1 MHRRRTLAII
11 SLACASRLFA
21 AGVPDKNTVIQSL
34 AHLPVSFERNAGQ
47 IGRIHD
53 RSADWVARGN
63 GYSLAIGATGA
74 AVLLPQADS
83 GAVEM
88 RFLDAR
94 PQAPSEPLE
103 RMQGKVNYMIG
114 SEPKGWIHD
123 LDTYGRVEYR
133 NVYDGIDVAW
143 YGNQG
148 QIEFDFTV
156 RPGADPNCIRMRVQ
170 NALNVALA
178 HDGDVNI
185 QTAAGSLKLRLPQ
198 IYQEIGGARRRVAG
212 RYVLESGDTVAF
224 ALSPYDKGL
233 PLVIDPTLIYA
244 SFLPGGFDVA
254 AITTDATGNIY
265 LAGTAGPGVPTLKAY
280 QSGDIN
286 TGSNCFAMKLN
297 PSATTLLYA
306 TYVGGST
313 QYSQIHG
320 IAVTSSGELAATGTT
335 GAPDFP
341 LLNPSWSTFD
351 TVNGQS
357 AILFKLKPAG
367 NAFVFSTFM
376 SSVFN
381 YAVTLDASGNAYV
394 VGDTYATGV
403 PTPGAWQTTY
413 GGGFNDAFVAKLT
426 PAGALKYFTFLGGSG
441 YDQGTSIAIDAQGYA
456 YVAGYTD
463 SASFPNSPPG
473 AHTTNAGGYD
483 AFVAK
488 ISPTGTEVPWL
499 TFFGGSADETLPTLV
514 RDASSGIIYIA
525 GTTASSNLPTTTGV
539 IQASANGPQQGFIA
553 SVNPNG
559 LSFGFATYLGGRKV
573 DGINGI
579 TEPASGQLAVA
590 GSSSS
595 FNLPLLNAIQ
605 PAFAGNGYS
614 YFKSTNSGA
623 AWTASDT
630 GLPNQIL
637 ATSAAPSGNTILA
650 LSLFGPFSVFRS
662 TDGGAEWAQS
672 SLGHTRWYYLNPPQF
687 AWGVS
692 SPQTVYA
699 YLPYSGGPSPNDF
712 VYRSTDGG
720 VTWTGLSN
728 PPIASGD
735 YLEGV
740 AVSPTNANTI
750 TEVYYSG
757 SVYQSTDG
765 GTTFTALPT
774 LQQSSPCGPAWD
786 APVTGSPDG
795 SIYIGTYSGICK
807 STNGGASWSVLSA
820 SSGFA
825 YPVFAIAVS
834 PSTPSTVYTM
844 GYSGLVYTSTNGGT
858 TWSPAVAS
866 GGATLN
872 LLAVAPSNPQTV
884 YAAGSSGV
892 FVSTNGGSSW
902 TPAAALPF
910 PVTAITVNDTHPN
923 IVYAGGLSATDG
935 FAAKLNTSGTSLTWS
950 TFYSGAGGADPAAI
964 VPAGSGDIWITGIAT
979 AALPLTAN
987 AAESVYDPAAGSS
1000 FLARISDTT
1009 AACTYA
1015 LNPTSVAAYGT
1026 ETVNFSI
1033 TAPSGCGWTVAPSD
1047 TSWITLQTGSTGT
1060 ASGVITAALAS
1071 NGTSATRAGSIE
1083 VGGQTYS
1090 ISQAPASC
1098 TYALASSGS
1107 LPDTGGQVQIT
1118 VTAPTGCPW
1127 SVQLESP
1134 LETLVSGGSGTG
1146 NGTVTVSLAAN
1157 NSVAWLY
1164 PVVAVGSQTIQLSE
1178 ADTCTYA
1185 LSPQTLDP
1193 QAGSGTISV
1202 TANHAGCAW
1211 APSSNETWLTVSGS
1225 GLGTASF
1232 PYTVQ
1237 ANAGTTA
1244 RSATVTLDNRQFGIT
1259 QGPGAATVSPTSLN
1273 FGTVAVGNTSAPQ
1286 TVTVKNHEQITLNFT
1301 SILTTAGFA
1310 IKNNT
1315 CGASIAAGAT
1325 CAVSVTFSPTVSGPA
1340 TGTLTFTDDA
1350 GNNPQVVSLSGT
1362 GS

>member
-1 MHRRRTLAII
+1 MDRRRNLTAI
-11 SLACASRLFA
+11 SLACASSLFA
-21 AGVPDKNTVIQSL
+21 ASVPDKDTVRQSL
-34 AHLPVSFERNAGQ
+34 ARIPLSFERNAGQ
-47 IGRIHD
+47 
-53 RSADWVARGN
+53 SADQSAGWVARGN
-63 GYSLAIGATGA
+63 GYSVAIGATGA
-74 AVLLPQADS
+74 TVILPAANAARVD
-83 GAVEM
+83 M
-88 RFLDAR
+88 RFLDAHRQAAGR
-94 PQAPSEPLE
+94 PMEPLP
-103 RMQGKVNYMIG
+103 GKTSYMIG
-114 SEPKGWIHD
+114 SDPKRWIRD
-123 LDTYGRVEYR
+123 LDTYGRIEYR

-148 QIEFDFTV
+148 QMEYDFTV
-156 RPGADPNCIRMRVQ
+156 RPGADPSRIRMRVQ
-170 NALNVALA
+170 GALHVALTPQ
-178 HDGDVNI
+178 GDVDI
-185 QTAAGSLKLRLPQ
+185 QTASGSLHLRLPL
-198 IYQEIGGARRRVAG
+198 IYQESGGARRSVAG
-212 RYVLESGDTVAF
+212 RYVLESADTIAF
-224 ALSPYDKGL
+224 ALSPYDQTR
-233 PLVIDPTLIYA
+233 PLVIDPTLVYG
-244 SFLPGGFDVA
+244 SYLTGGFDVA
-254 AITTDATGNIY
+254 AITTDTTGNIY
-265 LAGTAGPGVPTLKAY
+265 LAGTANPGLPTLKPV
-280 QSGDIN
+280 QSADIN
-286 TGSNCFAMKLN
+286 TGSNCFVMKLN

-313 QYSQIHG
+313 EYSQIHG
-320 IAVTSSGELAATGTT
+320 IAVTSSGELVATGTT
-335 GAPDFP
+335 GAADFP

-376 SSVFN
+376 SSVLN
-381 YAVTLDASGNAYV
+381 YAVTVDASGNAYV

-426 PAGALKYFTFLGGSG
+426 SAGALKYFTFLGGSG
-441 YDQGTSIAIDAQGYA
+441 YDQGTSIAIDSQGYA

-488 ISPTGTEVPWL
+488 ISPTGTGVPWL
-499 TFFGGSADETLPTLV
+499 TFFGGSGDETLPTLV
-514 RDASSGIIYIA
+514 RDATSGILYIA
-525 GTTASSNLPTTTGV
+525 GTTASTDLPTTTGV
-539 IQASANGPQQGFIA
+539 IQPSANGPQQGFIA

-579 TEPASGQLAVA
+579 AEPAAGELAVA
-590 GSSSS
+590 GTSSS
-595 FNLPLLNAIQ
+595 FNLTLLNAIQ
-605 PAFAGNGYS
+605 PAFVGNGYS

-637 ATSAAPSGNTILA
+637 ATSAAPSGNTLLA

-662 TDGGAEWAQS
+662 TDSGTEWTQS
-672 SLGHTRWYYLNPPQF
+672 ALGHTRWYYLNPPQF
-687 AWGVS
+687 VWGLS

-712 VYRSTDGG
+712 VYQSTDGG
-720 VTWTGLSN
+720 VTWTALSN

-740 AVSPTNANTI
+740 AVSPTDANTI

-765 GTTFTALPT
+765 GTTFSALPT

-807 STNGGASWSVLSA
+807 STNNGESWSVLSA
-820 SSGFA
+820 SNGFA
-825 YPVFAIAVS
+825 YPVLAIAVS

-844 GYSGLVYTSTNGGT
+844 GYSGAIYTSTNGGT
-858 TWSPAVAS
+858 TWSPAVSS
-866 GGATLN
+866 GGATLK
-872 LLAVAPSNPQTV
+872 LLAVAPSNAQTV

-935 FAAKLNTSGTSLTWS
+935 FAAKLNTSGTGLTWS
-950 TFYSGAGGADPAAI
+950 TFYSGASGADPVAV
-964 VPAGSGDIWITGIAT
+964 VPAGSGDIWIAGSAT
-979 AALPLTAN
+979 AAIPISAN
-987 AAESVYDPAAGSS
+987 AAESVYDPAAGSG
-1000 FLARISDTT
+1000 FLARMSDTT
-1009 AACTYA
+1009 AACAYSI
-1015 LNPTSVAAYGT
+1015 NPTSVVAYGT

-1033 TAPSGCGWTVAPSD
+1033 TAPSGCAWTAVPSD
-1047 TSWITLQTGSTGT
+1047 SSWIELQTGSSGT

-1071 NGTSATRAGSIE
+1071 NGTSATRAGSVA
-1083 VGGQTYS
+1083 VGGQTYA
-1090 ISQAPASC
+1090 ISQAAASC
-1098 TYALASSGS
+1098 TYGLASSGS

-1146 NGTVTVSLAAN
+1146 NGTVTVSLPAN
-1157 NSVAWLY
+1157 NGVAWLY
-1164 PVVAVGSQTIQLSE
+1164 PVVAVGPQTIQLSE
-1178 ADTCTYA
+1178 ADICTYS
-1185 LSPQTLDP
+1185 LSPQTLNP
-1193 QAGSGTISV
+1193 QAASGNITV
-1202 TANHAGCAW
+1202 TANHTGCSW
-1211 APSSNETWLTVSGS
+1211 TPSSNQTWLVVSGS
-1225 GLGTASF
+1225 GVGTGSF

-1237 ANAGTTA
+1237 ANPGTTA
-1244 RSATVTLDNRQFGIT
+1244 RSATVTLDNREFGIT
-1259 QGPGAATVSPTSLN
+1259 QGPGAATVSPTSLS

-1325 CAVSVTFSPTVSGPA
+1325 CAVSVTFSPTASGPA
-1340 TGTLTFTDDA
+1340 TGALTFTDDA